1 MKDQDVEVRLI
12 LDDDPLFLLLV
23 ALGVRRRNG
32 VESANRQVGTEIS

>member
-12 LDDDPLFLLLV
+12 LDDPLFLLLV